1 MFSHRLKNTVY
12 LALLAL
18 LALSGCER
26 GAHSQPAAD
35 SPAAAIAAAVANP
48 QRSQADR
55 ARDRYRQ
62 PQQTLAFFGIQPSM
76 DVVEIWPGGG
86 WYSDILAA
94 LVKGRLV
101 AAHFP
106 EVAATG
112 SSERI
117 VNYFKRSRASYAAKL
132 AAPDSAWQAIE
143 LAEFDPAQ
151 NLLSVPP
158 ASADA
163 LLTFRNVHNWLSGD
177 AEQVAFQLFY
187 QALRPGGVLGVVEHR
202 AAPGTSREQMR
213 SSGYMTEA
221 YVIELA
227 EAAGFVLEA
236 ASEINANILDG
247 RDHPKGVWT
256 LPPNLRLGEE
266 RRQEYLAIGESDR
279 MTLRFRKPQQA
290 ADAGGY

>member
-1 MFSHRLKNTVY
+1 MFSYRLKNTVY

-35 SPAAAIAAAVANP
+35 SPATAIAAAVANP

-55 ARDRYRQ
+55 ARDRYRH
-62 PQQTLAFFGIQPSM
+62 PQQTLEFFGIQPSM
-76 DVVEIWPGGG
+76 SVVEVWPGGG
-86 WYSDILAA
+86 WYSDILASF
-94 LVKGRLV
+94 VTGQLV

-106 EVAATG
+106 ATAAQG
-112 SSERI
+112 SSERM
-117 VNYFKRSRASYAAKL
+117 VNYFQRSRASYIDKV
-132 AAPDSAWQAIE
+132 AAPDSRWQAIE

-151 NLLSVPP
+151 GLLTVPP

-163 LLTFRNVHNWLSGD
+163 LLTFRNVHNWLNSD
-177 AEQVAFQLFY
+177 SEQTAFELFF

-202 AAPGTSREQMR
+202 AAPGISRELMR

-236 ASEINANILDG
+236 ASEVNANILDG

-266 RRQEYLAIGESDR
+266 RREEYLAIGESDR

-290 ADAGGY
+290 TDESGY